1 MRVPPIGE
9 ILRQLT
15 AHEISSREIVE
26 RCLEAIA
33 DPAGEGSRTFV
44 RVYEDGARR
53 DADAADDLRRRGRGI
68 GALLGVPISIKDLFD
83 VKGETTTA
91 GSLVLADAPFAEAD
105 AGVVRRLKDAGAVL
119 MGRTGMT
126 EFAYS
131 GLGLNPHYGT
141 PKNPYDRATG
151 RIPGGSSSGAAVS
164 VSDGMAAAGVGSD
177 TGGSVRIPAALCG
190 LTGFKSTAR
199 RIPAEGMLP
208 LSPSLDSIGPIARTV
223 DCCARVD
230 AVLAG
235 ESLQPLRVRPLTSL
249 RLAVL
254 QGYVLDGLDGIV
266 GQSFDRAIRI
276 LGAAG
281 ARLESLHFEELERVP
296 AANQFASA
304 EAYAWHR
311 RLLARDGD
319 RYDPHVSL
327 RIRHGATLLAADYL
341 EMMRDR
347 REIIRAATTRFS
359 GLDAVLLPTTAW
371 SAPKLNTLEADDDAY
386 FEANGAMLRNPGL
399 INYLDGCA
407 LSLPCHA
414 VGEPPSGLMVS
425 GLGGW
430 DRSVLGVG
438 MVLEGLFAPLREDHA
453 G

>member
-1 MRVPPIGE
+1 MKLAPLAE
-9 ILRQLT
+9 ILCQLKSG
-15 AHEISSREIVE
+15 EISSRELVE
-26 RCLEAIA
+26 TCLDAIA
-33 DPAGEGSRTFV
+33 DAAGEGSRTFV
-44 RVYEDGARR
+44 RVYHEAARR
-53 DADAADDLRRRGRGI
+53 DADAADDLRWRGGAS

-83 VKGETTTA
+83 VAGETTRA
-91 GSLVLADAPFAEAD
+91 GSLVLADALPAKED
-105 AGVVRRLKDAGAVL
+105 AAVVRRLREAGAVL

-141 PKNPYDRATG
+141 PANPYDRATG

-164 VSDGMAAAGVGSD
+164 VSDSMAAAGVGSD

-190 LTGFKSTAR
+190 LTGFKPTAR
-199 RIPAEGMLP
+199 RIPADGMLP

-235 ESLQPLRVRPLTSL
+235 EAFEPLDVRPISSL
-249 RLAVL
+249 RFGVL
-254 QGYVLDGLDGIV
+254 QGYVLDGLDAV
-266 GQSFDRAIRI
+266 VSRSFERAITL

-281 ARLESLHFEELERVP
+281 ARIESLHFEELVRVP

-304 EAYAWHR
+304 EAYSWHR

-319 RYDPHVSL
+319 RYDPHVSF
-327 RIRHGATLLAADYL
+327 RIRQGSTLLAADYL

-347 REIIRAATTRFS
+347 REIIRAAEVAFS
-359 GLDAVLLPTTAW
+359 GFDAVLVPTTAW
-371 SAPKLNTLEADDDAY
+371 IAPELHTLEADDTAY
-386 FEANGAMLRNPGL
+386 FEANGAMLRNPSL

-407 LSLPCHA
+407 LSLPSHA
-414 VGEPPSGLMVS
+414 AGEPPTGLMIA
-425 GLGGW
+425 GPGGG
-430 DRSVLGVG
+430 DRSVLSVG
-438 MVLEGLFAPLREDHA
+438 RAVEELLASPCGINAD
-453 G
+453 